1 MTIRGFSAQWHSK
14 TRTTGT
20 KGQTNQ
26 GLKGY
31 SDNAAGPS
39 GPGPSLYNARM
50 ILIRMP
56 SLPSPSAGRRA
67 LAAGLAALG
76 CAALPGLA
84 PAQAAAPALQ
94 DPAAV
99 AAQVEAL
106 LRDRAASY
114 PGTPT
119 ITVEPP
125 RITNQAACSQ
135 LDAALAGS
143 GGLQSRTSVRVRC
156 LAPQPWTLYVQAGVR
171 IIGPYFVASHVL
183 NKGEVIG
190 ADDLETREGDLL
202 RMRRAISDPA
212 RAVGWIVTRRIR
224 AGGPLEDSALRDP
237 NSIERGQ
244 QVRTVARGRG
254 FVASGEGQAL
264 ESGGPGARIQVRTP
278 NGQII
283 TGTVLDAHT
292 VQVMM

>member
-1 MTIRGFSAQWHSK
+1 MTQ
-14 TRTTGT
+14 
-20 KGQTNQ
+20 
-26 GLKGY
+26 
-31 SDNAAGPS
+31 
-39 GPGPSLYNARM
+39 
-50 ILIRMP
+50 IRMP
-56 SLPSPSAGRRA
+56 SLPSPSAAPRAPAGGRAARA

-84 PAQAAAPALQ
+84 SAQAAALQ

-114 PGTPT
+114 PGAAT

-125 RITNQAACSQ
+125 RITSQAACSQ
-135 LDAALAGS
+135 LDVALAGS

-264 ESGGPGARIQVRTP
+264 ESGGPGAQIQVRTP